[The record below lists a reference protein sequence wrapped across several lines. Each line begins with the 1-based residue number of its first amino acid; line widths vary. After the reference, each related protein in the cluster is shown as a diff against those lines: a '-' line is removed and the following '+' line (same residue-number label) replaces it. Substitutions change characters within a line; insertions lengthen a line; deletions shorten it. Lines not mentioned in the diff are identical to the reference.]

1 MASDSTIGA
10 AQLNPP
16 DAGEPIKEIIS
27 IPADKRPCFRCFGDW
42 FEIAEHDGN
51 LPPGVWYFGMTK
63 PRKDELSIPYQTL
76 VCSPL
81 SIEAVTCDKSE
92 DNFGRLLRFKN
103 TRGQWREW
111 AMPMELLSGAAEAL
125 HKEILSMGVV
135 IYPKSKSQ
143 LAEYLVDKTPKRKVL
158 CATQVGWLDGCF
170 VLPDEV
176 IGREGSDVIF
186 QSVERS
192 RDDHTRGGKLE
203 EWKKGISARAIGNPF
218 MTLSLSAAFA
228 GPLLDKCNGEGG
240 GIHYVGDSSTGK
252 TTLLEAAC
260 SVWGGKN
267 YKRSWRATANGMEG
281 AAALFND
288 CLMAIDEV
296 SQCDPKDVGAIV
308 YALGNG
314 VGKQRASRFGSARSI
329 TRWRCVVLSSG
340 ERSIATSM
348 AEGGFRVK
356 SGQGVRLMDV
366 NVTREFGAFDNLHGF
381 DNGAQFADAIKRV
394 AELHHG
400 HVGRE
405 FLKQLIADET
415 DFGAEYEDY
424 KRLPEFAST
433 EGEGQDKRAV
443 ARFALMAM
451 AGEIATDYGLTGWD
465 KGDATAAAIVGLQ
478 AWRHTRTKGNAET
491 NQILQQVQ
499 AFIEKHGDSRFSN
512 FDGATDKQIRDR
524 AGWWQD
530 DGVEMFYLFTAE
542 GMRESLKGFDFNR
555 ALDCLQTV
563 GALPPPS
570 PKGERAQVKRIFSR
584 TVRVYPIRAEKL

>member
-1 MASDSTIGA
+1 M
-10 AQLNPP
+10 
-16 DAGEPIKEIIS
+16 
-27 IPADKRPCFRCFGDW
+27 FGDW
-42 FEIAEHDGN
+42 FEIAEHEGK
-51 LPPGVWYFGMTK
+51 LPPGVWFFGMTK
-63 PRKDELSIPYQTL
+63 GKKDEPPYPYQMM

-81 SIEAVTCDKSE
+81 SVEAVTCDKSE

-111 AMPMELLSGAAEAL
+111 AMPMELLSGHAESL

-135 IYPKSKSQ
+135 LYPKCKSH
-143 LAEYLVDKTPKRKVL
+143 LAEYLVDKTPTRRVL

-192 RDDHTRGGKLE
+192 KDEHSRGGKLQI
-203 EWKKGISARAIGNPF
+203 WQKGISARAIGNPF
-218 MTLSLSAAFA
+218 LVLSLSAAFA
-228 GPLLDKCNGEGG
+228 GPLLEKCNGEGG

-267 YKRSWRATANGMEG
+267 YKRSWRTTANGMEG

-314 VGKQRASRFGSARSI
+314 VGKQRASRAGSARSV

-366 NVTREFGAFDNLHGF
+366 NVTRQFGAFDNLHGF
-381 DNGAQFADAIKRV
+381 ANGAQFADAIKRV
-394 AELHHG
+394 AEQHHG

-405 FLKQLIADET
+405 FLQRLIVDQS
-415 DFGAEYEDY
+415 DFAQAYEDY
-424 KRLPEFAST
+424 KKYPEFTST
-433 EGEGQDKRAV
+433 EGEGQDKRAA
-443 ARFALMAM
+443 ARFALMAL
-451 AGEIATDYGLTGWD
+451 AGEVATDYELTGWE
-465 KGDATAAAIVGLQ
+465 KGDATAAAKIGLD
-478 AWRHTRTKGNAET
+478 AWRHTRTKGNDEQR
-491 NQILQQVQ
+491 QILQQVS
-499 AFIEKHGDSRFSN
+499 AFVEKHGDSRFSN
-512 FDGATDKQIRDR
+512 VDGSEKNVKDR
-524 AGWWQD
+524 AGWWMD
-530 DGVEMFYLFTAE
+530 DTAEMFYLFTSD
-542 GMRESLKGFDFNR
+542 GMREALKGFDFNR
-555 ALDCLQTV
+555 ALDCLENA
-563 GALPPPS
+563 GALPKPDN
-570 PKGERAQVKRIFSR
+570 GERAKPRRIGGR
-584 TVRVYPIRAEKL
+584 LIRLYAVRAEKLN